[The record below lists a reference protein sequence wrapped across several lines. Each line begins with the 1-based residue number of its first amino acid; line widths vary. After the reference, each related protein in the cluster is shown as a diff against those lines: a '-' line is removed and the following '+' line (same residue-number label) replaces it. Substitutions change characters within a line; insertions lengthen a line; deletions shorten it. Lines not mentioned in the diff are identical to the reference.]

1 MGLLGIG
8 ALPILS
14 IVMHLITNSFQ
25 TLYSGGE
32 DDEEAPGPQNRPPP
46 RDVFRL
52 RQLQRARGGS
62 SMQSGST
69 SGNSGAFSGDI
80 SGSSE

>member
-1 MGLLGIG
+1 MYL
-8 ALPILS
+8 
-14 IVMHLITNSFQ
+14 
-25 TLYSGGE
+25 GGE
-32 DDEEAPGPQNRPPP
+32 DDEETPGPQSRPPP

-52 RQLQRARGGS
+52 RQLQRARGGTS

-69 SGNSGAFSGDI
+69 SGNSGAFSGDV

>member
-1 MGLLGIG
+1 M
-8 ALPILS
+8 
-14 IVMHLITNSFQ
+14 
-25 TLYSGGE
+25 SGVEEEE
-32 DDEEAPGPQNRPPP
+32 DTPVSQNRPPP

-62 SMQSGST
+62 SLQSGSN
-69 SGNSGAFSGDI
+69 SGNSGAFSGEI

>member
-1 MGLLGIG
+1 M
-8 ALPILS
+8 
-14 IVMHLITNSFQ
+14 VMYLFTYCFQ
-25 TLYSGGE
+25 IMHSGGE
-32 DDEEAPGPQNRPPP
+32 DDEETPGPQNRPPP

-52 RQLQRARGGS
+52 RQLQRARGGPS
-62 SMQSGST
+62 LQSGST

>member
-1 MGLLGIG
+1 
-8 ALPILS
+8 
-14 IVMHLITNSFQ
+14 V
-25 TLYSGGE
+25 YSGGE
-32 DDEEAPGPQNRPPP
+32 DDEETPQNRPPP

-62 SMQSGST
+62 SMQSG
-69 SGNSGAFSGDI
+69 NSGALSGDI